1 MPFALLMKD
10 LMLLASWT
18 TSMFLNWFINRCK
31 LALPMLEISVFSSE
45 KETLDRM
52 MVETRITIIILS
64 RKTRFAGV
72 FLSPRA
78 FLKSLMM
85 LLKF

>member
-18 TSMFLNWFINRCK
+18 TSMFLNWFIKRCK
-31 LALPMLEISVFSSE
+31 LALPMLEISLLSRE
-45 KETLDRM
+45 KETLDRI
-52 MVETRITIIILS
+52 MVETSMTIIILS

-78 FLKSLMM
+78 FLKSMMM
-85 LLKF
+85 LLEF